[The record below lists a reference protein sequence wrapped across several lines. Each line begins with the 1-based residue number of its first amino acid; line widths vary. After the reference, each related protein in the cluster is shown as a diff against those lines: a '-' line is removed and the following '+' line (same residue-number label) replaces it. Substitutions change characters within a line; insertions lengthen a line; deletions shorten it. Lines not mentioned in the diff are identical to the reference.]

1 MSKHIKFSLLL
12 FSFLF
17 ITLTSFAQLVSPPKW
32 NIQLANKDLKVGEEA
47 EIVLKASIPM
57 NWYVYSNDFDENAG
71 PVLTTLSLNGSKG
84 ISVNENL
91 KPINPKKKFDPIW
104 EADITYFSGS
114 GEFRQKINITESNVE
129 IKGTVEYQ
137 MCSDVTGQCILYE
150 EDFTIKATAE
160 ADVATSE
167 TPVETKIE
175 NQTQEEVKPDSSA
188 SEVETVQ
195 KSVTESISD
204 QERTFVD
211 LDPDGENGGLLG
223 FMFVAFLA
231 GLAALLTPCVFPMIP
246 MTVTFFTGRS
256 KSRASGIRNAF
267 IYGLSIIGIYT
278 IAGTAVAAIQGPEF
292 ANWLSTH
299 WLPNVFFFLIFIF
312 FAFAFLGMFEITLPS
327 SFVNKIDAKAD
338 KGGFAGIFFMA
349 FTLVLVSFSCTGPI
363 VGSIL
368 IKAAGGDFITPI
380 AGMFAFSLAFAI
392 PFTLF
397 AVFPE
402 WLNSLPKSGGW
413 LNSVKVVLG
422 FLELALAFKF
432 LSVADQVYHW
442 GLLDRDIY
450 IAIWIVIFF
459 LLGLYLLGKIRTKH
473 DSPMDY
479 IGVPRLMLAISTFV
493 FVVYLIPGLW
503 GAPLK
508 ALSGYL
514 PPMATHDFNVI
525 ENRPGASVPSNQL
538 DEIPKYADFLHFPHG
553 IQGYF
558 DYKQALEAAKKQ
570 GKPLFIDFT
579 GHGCVNCREMEAR
592 VWSDPQVLQRLKE
605 DFVMVALYIDERFE
619 LPEAEWYV
627 SEYDGKE
634 KKTIGKQN
642 ADFQITKFN
651 NNAQPY
657 YVILDHNEELL
668 VKPKAYDTNIL
679 NFVTFLDEAKAEFG
693 RR

>member
-1 MSKHIKFSLLL
+1 MSKYIKPSLLL
-12 FSFLF
+12 FLIFLF
-17 ITLTSFAQLVSPPKW
+17 SQSSFGQVVSPPKW
-32 NIQLANKDLKVGEEA
+32 NIQLADTELKVGAEA
-47 EIVLKASIPM
+47 EIVLKASIPR
-57 NWYVYSNDFDENAG
+57 NWYIYSNDFDENAG
-71 PVLTTLSLNGSKG
+71 PVLTSLSLEGSKG
-84 ISVNENL
+84 ILATEKL
-91 KPINPKKKFDPIW
+91 KPINPKKKFDEVW
-104 EADITYFSGS
+104 EADITYFSIA
-114 GEFRQKINITESNVE
+114 GEFRQKIKITDANVE

-150 EDFTIKATAE
+150 EDFTIKANAQGSANLASPTTE
-160 ADVATSE
+160 STSQNA
-167 TPVETKIE
+167 IE
-175 NQTQEEVKPDSSA
+175 IK
-188 SEVETVQ
+188 SEVDSTQAAIDPVQ
-195 KSVTESISD
+195 ENTESTYSS
-204 QERTFVD
+204 QERSYVD
-211 LDPDGENGGLLG
+211 LEDENDKSGLLG

-256 KSRASGIRNAF
+256 KSRISGIRNAG
-267 IYGLSIIGIYT
+267 IYGLSIIAIYT

-299 WLPNVFFFLIFIF
+299 WLPNVFFFLIFLF

-338 KGGFAGIFFMA
+338 KGGLAGIFFMA

-397 AVFPE
+397 AIFPE

-459 LLGLYLLGKIRTKH
+459 LLGLYLLGKLKTKH

-479 IGVPRLMLAISTFV
+479 IGVPRLMLAITTFV

-514 PPMATHDFNVI
+514 PPLATHDFNLM
-525 ENRPGASVPSNQL
+525 ESRAGSVTNDNQL
-538 DEIPKYADFLHFPHG
+538 GEIPKYADFLHFPHG

-558 DYKQALEAAKKQ
+558 EYKQALAAAQKQ

-605 DFVMVALYIDERFE
+605 DFVMVALYIDERYK
-619 LPEAEWYV
+619 LPESEWFV

-657 YVILDHNEELL
+657 YVILDHKEELL

-679 NFVTFLDEAKAEFG
+679 NFASFLEEAKAEFG

>member
-1 MSKHIKFSLLL
+1 MSKILKSSLIL
-12 FSFLF
+12 SFLF
-17 ITLTSFAQLVSPPKW
+17 LLGTAAYAQMVAPPRW
-32 NIQLANKDLKVGEEA
+32 TIQLSEKDLKVGDE
-47 EIVLKASIPM
+47 VKLTFKAQIPKD
-57 NWYVYSNDFDENAG
+57 WYVYSNDFDPELG
-71 PVLTTLSLNGSKG
+71 PILTELTLDKGKSKG
-84 ISVNENL
+84 FTLLGGL
-91 KPINPKKKFDPIW
+91 KAINPKKKFDEVW
-104 EADITYFSGS
+104 QGDVTYFEVSGTFEQLIKIT
-114 GEFRQKINITESNVE
+114 GEE
-129 IKGTVEYQ
+129 IVLDGYLGYQ
-137 MCSDVTGQCILYE
+137 MCTDLTGQCVSFE
-150 EDFTIKATAE
+150 EDFSIKAKAIPTASTSTE
-160 ADVATSE
+160 AVAADL
-167 TPVETKIE
+167 I
-175 NQTQEEVKPDSSA
+175 EEVESDSE
-188 SEVETVQ
+188 EVLETAT
-195 KSVTESISD
+195 TEIAVE
-204 QERTFVD
+204 QEERTFID
-211 LDPDGENGGLLG
+211 LAADEEQESLWG
-223 FMFVAFLA
+223 FMILAFLA

-256 KSRASGIRNAF
+256 KSRASGIKNAL
-267 IYGLSIIGIYT
+267 IYGISIIGIYT

-299 WLPNVFFFLIFIF
+299 WVPNVFFFLVFIF
-312 FAFAFLGMFEITLPS
+312 FAFAFLGMFELTLPS

-338 KGGFAGIFFMA
+338 NGGLSGIFFMA

-368 IKAAGGDFITPI
+368 ISSAGGALLKPI
-380 AGMFAFSLAFAI
+380 LGMFAFSLAFAI
-392 PFTLF
+392 PFAIF

-450 IAIWIVIFF
+450 IAIWIVIFA
-459 LLGLYLLGKIRTKH
+459 LLGFYLLGKIRTKH

-514 PPMATHDFNVI
+514 PPMATHDFNI
-525 ENRPGASVPSNQL
+525 MENRGLSMTEANTL
-538 DEIPKYADFLHFPHG
+538 DDVPKYAEFLHFPHG

-558 DYKQALEAAKKQ
+558 DYDQALAAAKRT

-592 VWSDPQVLQRLKE
+592 VWSDAQVLKRLNE

-619 LPEAEWYV
+619 LPESAWYV

-642 ADFQITKFN
+642 ADFQITRFN

-668 VKPKAYDTNIL
+668 VRPKAYDTNIQ
-679 NFVTFLDEAKAEFG
+679 NFVNFLEEAKVEFG

>member
-1 MSKHIKFSLLL
+1 MSKYFHTVLIGF
-12 FSFLF
+12 FLF
-17 ITLTSFAQLVSPPKW
+17 LFQIQSFGQLVSPPKW
-32 NIQLANKDLKVGEEA
+32 TIQLAEKDLKVGQEA

-57 NWYVYSNDFDENAG
+57 NWYIYSNDFDENAG
-71 PVLTTLSLNGSKG
+71 PVLTTLSLDGSKG
-84 ISVNENL
+84 ISVKEKL
-91 KPINPKKKFDPIW
+91 SPINPKKKFDKVW
-104 EADITYFSGS
+104 EADITYFSGI
-114 GEFRQKINITESNVE
+114 GEFRQKITISEPNVE
-129 IKGTVEYQ
+129 IKGVVEYQ

-150 EDFTIKATAE
+150 EDFTIKATAIS
-160 ADVATSE
+160 DVPAAVNAT
-167 TPVETKIE
+167 T
-175 NQTQEEVKPDSSA
+175 TQESTVAPDSATQES
-188 SEVETVQ
+188 TVAVQ
-195 KSVTESISD
+195 PMQSDTTSKENPTVVT
-204 QERTFVD
+204 
-211 LDPDGENGGLLG
+211 LDPEEGKGGLLG

-256 KSRASGIRNAF
+256 KSRAVGIRNAF

-299 WLPNVFFFLIFIF
+299 WVPNVFFFLVFIV
-312 FAFAFLGMFEITLPS
+312 FAMAFLGMFELTLPS
-327 SFVNKIDAKAD
+327 SFVNKIDAKSD
-338 KGGFAGIFFMA
+338 KGGLTGVFFMA

-368 IKAAGGDFITPI
+368 IKSAGGDFITPI

-397 AVFPE
+397 AIFPE

-432 LSVADQVYHW
+432 LSIADQVYHW
-442 GLLDRDIY
+442 GILDRDIY
-450 IAIWIVIFF
+450 LAIWIVIFA
-459 LLGLYLLGKIRTKH
+459 LLGLYLLGKIRLPH
-473 DSPMDY
+473 DSKMEH
-479 IGVPRLMLAISTFV
+479 IGVPRLLLAIVTFV
-493 FVVYLIPGLW
+493 FVVYMIPGLW

-508 ALSGYL
+508 GLSGYL
-514 PPMATHDFNVI
+514 PPMSSHDFNLL
-525 ENRPGASVPSNQL
+525 ENKPGGTPEANTL
-538 DEIPKYADFLHFPHG
+538 DEVPKYADFLHFPHG

-558 DYKQALEAAKKQ
+558 DYKQALAAAKKQ

-592 VWSDPQVLQRLKE
+592 VWSDPQVMQRLKN
-605 DFVMVALYIDERFE
+605 DFVMVALYIDERHA
-619 LPEAEWYV
+619 LPESEWYT
-627 SEYDGKE
+627 STYDGKV
-634 KKTIGKQN
+634 KSTIGKQN
-642 ADFQITKFN
+642 ADFQITRFN

-668 VKPKAYDTNIL
+668 VKPKAYDTNIQ
-679 NFVTFLDEAKAEFG
+679 NFVNFLEEAKAEFG

>member
-1 MSKHIKFSLLL
+1 MSKYIKPSLLL
-12 FSFLF
+12 FLIFLF
-17 ITLTSFAQLVSPPKW
+17 SQSSFGQVVSPPKW
-32 NIQLANKDLKVGEEA
+32 NIQLADTELKVGAEA
-47 EIVLKASIPM
+47 EIVLKASIPR
-57 NWYVYSNDFDENAG
+57 NWYIYSNDFDENAG
-71 PVLTTLSLNGSKG
+71 PVLTSLSLEGSKG
-84 ISVNENL
+84 ILATEKL
-91 KPINPKKKFDPIW
+91 KPINPKKKFDEVW
-104 EADITYFSGS
+104 EADITYFSIA
-114 GEFRQKINITESNVE
+114 GEFRQKIKITDANVE

-150 EDFTIKATAE
+150 EDFTIKANAQGSANLASPTTE
-160 ADVATSE
+160 STSQNA
-167 TPVETKIE
+167 IE
-175 NQTQEEVKPDSSA
+175 IK
-188 SEVETVQ
+188 SEVDSTQAAIDPVQ
-195 KSVTESISD
+195 ENTESTYSS
-204 QERTFVD
+204 QERSYVD
-211 LDPDGENGGLLG
+211 LEDENDKSGLLG

-256 KSRASGIRNAF
+256 KSRISGIRNAG
-267 IYGLSIIGIYT
+267 IYGLSIIAIYT

-299 WLPNVFFFLIFIF
+299 WLPNVFFFLIFLF

-338 KGGFAGIFFMA
+338 KGGLAGIFFMA

-397 AVFPE
+397 AIFPE

-459 LLGLYLLGKIRTKH
+459 LLGLYLLGKLKTKH

-479 IGVPRLMLAISTFV
+479 IGVPRLMLAITTFV

-514 PPMATHDFNVI
+514 PPLATHDFNLI
-525 ENRPGASVPSNQL
+525 ESRAGSVTNDNQL
-538 DEIPKYADFLHFPHG
+538 GEIPKYADFLHFPHG

-558 DYKQALEAAKKQ
+558 EYKQALAAAQKQ

-605 DFVMVALYIDERFE
+605 DFVMVALYIDERYK
-619 LPEAEWYV
+619 LPESEWFV

-657 YVILDHNEELL
+657 YVILDHKEELL

-679 NFVTFLDEAKAEFG
+679 NFASFLEEAKAEFG